1 MRPCSPRLRRRG
13 DADRGCGHQPAGG
26 SGRDRATPS
35 GREGAS
41 GKGPGGRVRDRWHA
55 FAIGNAGDGVTHD
68 RMVGEVA
75 LRIADTVDVLCLA
88 QVSMALARTED
99 QAMVTVPVVTNPESA
114 DARLKALLSE

>member
-75 LRIADTVDVLCLA
+75 LRIADTVDVLCLPQA
-88 QVSMALARTED
+88 SMALARTAV
-99 QAMVTVPVVTNPESA
+99 QAKLDVPVLTSPERA
-114 DARLKALLSE
+114 DARLKVLLSE